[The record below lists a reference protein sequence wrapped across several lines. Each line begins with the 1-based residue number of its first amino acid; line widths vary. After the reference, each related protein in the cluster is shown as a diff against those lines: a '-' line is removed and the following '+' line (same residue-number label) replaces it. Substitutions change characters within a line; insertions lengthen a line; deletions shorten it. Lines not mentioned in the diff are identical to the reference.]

1 VQNTFKFITLNLSQA
16 WVDYSYNIIS
26 VVKQQTALTKIL
38 RGLDLRGIDENVAFF
53 KVQMPNLPSL

>member
-38 RGLDLRGIDENVAFF
+38 RGLDLRGIDENVAF
-53 KVQMPNLPSL
+53 LG